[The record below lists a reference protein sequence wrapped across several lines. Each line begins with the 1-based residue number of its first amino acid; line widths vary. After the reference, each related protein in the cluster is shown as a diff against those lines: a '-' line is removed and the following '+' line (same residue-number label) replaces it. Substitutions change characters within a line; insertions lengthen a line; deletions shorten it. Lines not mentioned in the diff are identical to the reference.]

1 MNKQT
6 PLTAMSLL
14 RKHMIKKSQSI
25 YTNKW
30 ANMLN
35 LNSQEAGLG
44 KGANRLLHAQG
55 QTRIQN

>member
-1 MNKQT
+1 MNKRT
-6 PLTAMSLL
+6 PLKAMSLL
-14 RKHMIKKSQSI
+14 RKHMIKKSQSTD
-25 YTNKW
+25 TNKW

-35 LNSQEAGLG
+35 LNSQEAELG